1 MTGETFEFWAH
12 PASGEIYAVRQAS
25 GGVTGVCGP
34 IPLEAITTLDL
45 WGCQYGDPQRAA
57 EWAAERQ
64 GKYVPAER
72 WVLGFETRARLL
84 GCLARAAHLSP
95 GAAGQGADVRPGVA
109 PAPAAGSNHCGRR
122 WRRAAIA
129 AGTSAQSGAI
139 IEATITG

>member
-1 MTGETFEFWAH
+1 MGETFEFWAH
-12 PASGEIYAVRQAS
+12 PASAEIYAIRQAG

-34 IPLEAITTLDL
+34 IPLDAVTTLDL

-57 EWAAERQ
+57 EWAAERK
-64 GKYVPAER
+64 GKLVPAER

-84 GCLARAAHLSP
+84 GCLARAARLS
-95 GAAGQGADVRPGVA
+95 AAARDQAGEARPDVA
-109 PAPAAGSNHCGRR
+109 PAPAAGSNHCGQRR
-122 WRRAAIA
+122 RSAAIA